1 MPEKPYLQ
9 KLGSHP
15 PDHSL
20 PNSVLSDI
28 GTKHRS
34 YFSLFYVLPER
45 FLAFVLHTAKDLE

>member
-34 YFSLFYVLPER
+34 YFLLFYVLPER